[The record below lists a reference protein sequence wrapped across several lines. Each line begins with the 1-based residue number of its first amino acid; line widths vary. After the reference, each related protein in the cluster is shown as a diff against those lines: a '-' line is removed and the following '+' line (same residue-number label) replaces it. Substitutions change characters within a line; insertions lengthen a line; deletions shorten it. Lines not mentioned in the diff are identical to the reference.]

1 MTGGRAPSFRGLSVG
16 ETAAPAL
23 GGTMRSPASDRRG
36 TDKSQK
42 RQAREPRNRRKD
54 ITSLIPFLIEPVGQI
69 VQRIGQKWLRP
80 PLESSTPEVAL
91 ISGGRKYI
99 RSKSLFLRRD
109 HTCSCNFPGSVP
121 DYIPYSKLLFN
132 YNKGLSMP
140 HGHYQ
145 AYQQSYLRIV

>member
-1 MTGGRAPSFRGLSVG
+1 MRIEKTSRTPLLSCA
-16 ETAAPAL
+16 EFSSTL
-23 GGTMRSPASDRRG
+23 K
-36 TDKSQK
+36 KSLY
-42 RQAREPRNRRKD
+42 
-54 ITSLIPFLIEPVGQI
+54 ISSSSTFILSLIEPVGQI

-80 PLESSTPEVAL
+80 PLESNTPEVVL